1 MAKGYSTILSILET
15 NLNLEKNALR
25 RYREFS
31 TMVKDGEL
39 KDYFIE
45 LARAEGGHI
54 NGIVNIIR
62 MIKDGGFEVSFIC
75 PVCGWRINFGKRPD
89 ISEITR
95 CRMCGVSFELT
106 EKDGDFDIRRI

>member
-1 MAKGYSTILSILET
+1 MVKGYSTILSILEI
-15 NLNLEKNALR
+15 NLSLEKNALR

-31 TMVKDGEL
+31 MMVKEEEL

-75 PVCGWRINFGKRPD
+75 PACGWRINFGKRPD
-89 ISEITR
+89 IGEITR

-106 EKDGDFDIRRI
+106 EKEGDFDIRRV